1 MSQNKDIL
9 ITFFVITGVLLL
21 LVVFIF
27 IYASLF
33 QKRKIQFIQEKVAL
47 KSQYDQEILTSQIEV
62 QNTTLQYIGQELHDN
77 IGQLLS
83 VAKINLNVL
92 EETMQDAAGGE
103 PHNEEFIKQTNELIE
118 QAIHDLRSLSKSLDG
133 NFVHDFGLQQSIAHE
148 LQRIRKTKKFETE
161 LTLHGEKYTLGY
173 EREIVLFRIV
183 QEILN
188 NALKHSKAKNIEVN
202 IKYLPDN
209 FTLSVTDNGK
219 GFDFEAIMKNE
230 LSQSGAG
237 LRNIRR
243 RATLINF
250 DCEIDSQINQGTKYI
265 LSKKTTPL
273 QGLGVY
279 DTSSHCRR
287 P

>member
-1 MSQNKDIL
+1 MIDNEIL
-9 ITFFVITGVLLL
+9 FSLLIATL
-21 LVVFIF
+21 ILVAIVIF
-27 IYASLF
+27 IISFALLF
-33 QKRKIQFIQEKVAL
+33 QKRQQKHRQEKAAL
-47 KSQYDQEILTSQIEV
+47 KAQYDQEILTSQIEV

-92 EETMQDAAGGE
+92 EDSVQSIDDE
-103 PHNEEFIKQTNELIE
+103 PFIKQTNELVE
-118 QAIHDLRSLSKSLDG
+118 QAIHDLRALSKSLDG
-133 NFVHDFGLQQSIAHE
+133 DFVHDFGLQESIAHE

-161 LTLHGEKYTLGY
+161 LTLHGEKYALGY

-202 IKYLPDN
+202 LNYSTDN

-219 GFDFEAIMKNE
+219 GFDLEAIMQNE

-265 LSKKTTPL
+265 LSTIMNKTG
-273 QGLGVY
+273 GL
-279 DTSSHCRR
+279 
-287 P
+287 